1 MKFLNREISL
11 TGLFIALGV
20 ALPIAFHFINPLAG
34 RTLLPMHLPVLLAG
48 ILLGPISGIIVGLV
62 CPTAS
67 FLLTGMPPAYAV
79 PLMTLE
85 LVLYGF
91 ASGILMRTLRIP
103 LIVGLLLA
111 MIVGRL
117 GFAFALLIL
126 GRFINLPYGIKEFIL
141 VAIPTGLPGIILQI
155 ILVPILV
162 KGIQLASR
170 TEM

>member
-1 MKFLNREISL
+1 MRFLNREISL

-20 ALPIAFHFINPLAG
+20 ALPIAFHFIHPLAG
-34 RTLLPMHLPVLLAG
+34 RTLLPMHIPVLLAG
-48 ILLGPISGIIVGLV
+48 ILLGPVSGIIVGLV
-62 CPTAS
+62 CPTTS
-67 FLLTGMPPAYAV
+67 FLLTGMPPAYAI

-85 LVLYGF
+85 LVLYGL

-170 TEM
+170 TDK